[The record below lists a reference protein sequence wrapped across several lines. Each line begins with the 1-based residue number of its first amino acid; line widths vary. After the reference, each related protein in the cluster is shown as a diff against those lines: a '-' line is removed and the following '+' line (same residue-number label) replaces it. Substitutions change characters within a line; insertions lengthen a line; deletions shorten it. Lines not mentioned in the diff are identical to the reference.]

1 MPDRP
6 VLYLLPGLLCDRVTW
21 EHQVAGLSG
30 IAEIRVPSFY
40 GFDSITAMAASVLA
54 DAPARIAVAGH
65 SMGARVALEMVRLAP
80 ERIDRLALLDTG
92 THAVRPGEP
101 EKRQELVD
109 LAERE
114 GMRALAERW
123 LPPMLHP
130 DGARS
135 AALMLVLTAM
145 VCRATPEI
153 FCRQVKALLD
163 RPDAA
168 AALPGIRCP
177 VLVACGR
184 QDAWSP
190 LPQHEAIAA
199 AVPHADLVVFED
211 SGHMAPME
219 AAAAVTGA
227 LADWMA

>member
-1 MPDRP
+1 MPDRR
-6 VLYLLPGLLCDRVTW
+6 VLYLLPGLLCDQVTW
-21 EHQVAGLSG
+21 EHQVGGLGG
-30 IAEIRVPSFY
+30 IADIRVPSFY

-54 DAPARIAVAGH
+54 DAPSRIAVAGH
-65 SMGARVALEMVRLAP
+65 SMGARVALEMMRLAP
-80 ERIDRLALLDTG
+80 ERIDRLALLDMG

-109 LAERE
+109 LADRE
-114 GMRALAERW
+114 GMQALADRW

-135 AALMLVLTAM
+135 AALMPVLTAM

-153 FCRQVKALLD
+153 FRRQVKALLD

-168 AALPGIRCP
+168 AVLPLVRCS
-177 VLVACGR
+177 VLVGCGR

-190 LPQHEAIAA
+190 LSQHEAIAA
-199 AVPHADLVVFED
+199 AIPHAHLRVFED

-219 AAAAVTGA
+219 AAAAVTDA
-227 LADWMA
+227 LAAWMA